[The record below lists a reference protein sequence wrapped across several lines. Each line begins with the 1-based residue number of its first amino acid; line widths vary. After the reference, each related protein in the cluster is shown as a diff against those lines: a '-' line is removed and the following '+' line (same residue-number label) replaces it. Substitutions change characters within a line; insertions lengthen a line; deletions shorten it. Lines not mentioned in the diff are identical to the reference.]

1 MRNDAHRDLQ
11 VDLSTYL
18 QNVGYLTFTEIQLP
32 GAEDLQSQTWG
43 SGRADVVA
51 LKPHQYVRFS
61 LQVYDVKVSR
71 SDFLRDVN
79 GNKWRQYLRVCHRFY
94 FALPSGIV
102 KTAEIP
108 EEAGLIVK
116 GEHGWRT
123 VKGPSPNKPDSLNMA
138 VILALLFRG
147 VDERREARDL
157 RLRLAFAPGGDVERA
172 HKFGHAVSMKLQQ
185 EHHEL
190 AEPLAHLKEIVEQAT
205 GVSLDE
211 PGDVYKLT
219 ENLRFALALV
229 KVVGEHQ
236 DGLLRVAGYL
246 SALSGRYFYGS
257 QPLQDITQNLQE
269 LLQNLP
275 EEVTA

>member
-18 QNVGYLTFTEIQLP
+18 QSAGYLTFTEIQLP
-32 GAEDLQSQTWG
+32 GAEDLQNNTWG

-51 LKPHQYVRFS
+51 VKPHQYVRFA

-94 FALPSGIV
+94 FALPSGLV

-123 VKGPSPNKPDSLNMA
+123 VKGPAPNKPDSLNMA

-157 RLRLAFAPGGDVERA
+157 RLCLAFGPGGDVERA
-172 HKFGHAVSMKLQQ
+172 HNFGRDVAQRLRQDN
-185 EHHEL
+185 HEL
-190 AEPLAHLKEIVEQAT
+190 APPLLHLKELVEEVT

-211 PGDVYKLT
+211 PKDIYGLT
-219 ENLRFALALV
+219 ERLRFALALSQ
-229 KVVGEHQ
+229 VVGEHRE
-236 DGLLRVAGYL
+236 GLLRAAGYL
-246 SALSGRYFYGS
+246 NALSGRYIYGS
-257 QPLQDITQNLQE
+257 QPLQDITANLDE
-269 LLQNLP
+269 RLRELP
-275 EEVTA
+275 EVPT